1 MKKINKLPIAFII
14 VCILAILIVPKS
26 MSDYEIMVLN
36 IGLIYAI
43 ASFGLSI
50 ILGMGGQ
57 LSFAGLSFMG
67 VGAYVTGNLCSGR
80 LGITVS
86 PLLAILIGMAI
97 AGIIAYILGLIL
109 FRLKGTYFTF
119 ATIAIVQVSWSFYQ
133 NYEPFFGGAGGI
145 AGIPS
150 LTLGSFEYNTP
161 KSWFILL
168 SILVTIVAMLVERI
182 RSKQLGRSLASVRD
196 NETAALTLGVDV
208 YRTKTIAFTIAGV
221 LGALAGGMYALNNG
235 FISSDMFNFER
246 STLLIIIT
254 MIGGVNNSF
263 GIVLG
268 SILINVIPEAMRD
281 FELVSR
287 LLQLIYGI
295 LVIIMMVFMPMG
307 IAGMFETLYKKL
319 KFYLRKKKKEKL
331 LYKAIN

>member
-1 MKKINKLPIAFII
+1 MKKINKLSIAFVVICVI
-14 VCILAILIVPKS
+14 AILTIPGS
-26 MSDYEIMVLN
+26 LGNYEIMILN
-36 IGLIYAI
+36 VGLIYAI

-67 VGAYVTGNLCSGR
+67 IGAYIGGNLTSGR
-80 LGITVS
+80 LGIQLS
-86 PLLAILIGMAI
+86 PIPSILISMVI
-97 AGIIAYILGLIL
+97 AGIIAYVLGLIL

-133 NYEPFFGGAGGI
+133 NYEPLFGGAGGI
-145 AGIPS
+145 SGIPS
-150 LTLGSFEYNTP
+150 LNIGSLEIKKPEN
-161 KSWFILL
+161 WFVLL
-168 SILVTIVAMLVERI
+168 AILVTIVAILVERI
-182 RSKQLGRSLASVRD
+182 RSTRLGRSLASVRD
-196 NETAALTLGVDV
+196 NETAALTLGVNV
-208 YRTKTIAFTIAGV
+208 YKTKIIAFTIAGV
-221 LGALAGGMYALNNG
+221 LGALAGGLYAMNIG

-268 SILINVIPEAMRD
+268 SILINVIPEVLRD
-281 FELVSR
+281 FELVSK

-295 LVIIMMVFMPMG
+295 IVIIMMVFMPMG
-307 IAGMFETLYKKL
+307 IAGMVQSFYKKIRNN
-319 KFYLRKKKKEKL
+319 FRKKKKDKIV
-331 LYKAIN
+331 KQGV

>member
-1 MKKINKLPIAFII
+1 
-14 VCILAILIVPKS
+14 
-26 MSDYEIMVLN
+26 
-36 IGLIYAI
+36 
-43 ASFGLSI
+43 
-50 ILGMGGQ
+50 
-57 LSFAGLSFMG
+57 
-67 VGAYVTGNLCSGR
+67 
-80 LGITVS
+80 
-86 PLLAILIGMAI
+86 
-97 AGIIAYILGLIL
+97 
-109 FRLKGTYFTF
+109 
-119 ATIAIVQVSWSFYQ
+119 
-133 NYEPFFGGAGGI
+133 
-145 AGIPS
+145 
-150 LTLGSFEYNTP
+150 
-161 KSWFILL
+161 
-168 SILVTIVAMLVERI
+168 MLVERI

-196 NETAALTLGVDV
+196 NETAALTLGVNV
-208 YRTKTIAFTIAGV
+208 YKTKTIAFTIAGV
-221 LGALAGGMYALNNG
+221 LGALAGGMYALNIG

-281 FELVSR
+281 FELVSK

-331 LYKAIN
+331 LYKTIN